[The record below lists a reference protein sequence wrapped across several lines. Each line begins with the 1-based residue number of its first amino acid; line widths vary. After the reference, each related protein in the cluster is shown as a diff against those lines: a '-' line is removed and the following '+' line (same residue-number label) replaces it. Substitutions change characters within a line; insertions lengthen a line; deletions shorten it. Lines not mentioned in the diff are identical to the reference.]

1 MVLLDT
7 VGGRV
12 DEDRLQATL
21 AREVGDALL
30 EAVDSGNS
38 KKTADDETGLWFY
51 SMPSPG
57 VRYYAFYRPP
67 KHKAT
72 GSQAL
77 PKVAPRHGAGGSLPR

>member
-7 VGGRV
+7 VGERV
-12 DEDRLQATL
+12 DEDQLQTTL

-30 EAVDSGNS
+30 EPVDSRDS
-38 KKTADDETGLWFY
+38 KKTADIETGYWSY

-57 VRYYAFYRPP
+57 VRYYAFYSPP

-72 GSQAL
+72 VSPAL
-77 PKVAPRHGAGGSLPR
+77 PKVAPRYGAGGLPK